1 MHRFSAR
8 KTTDS
13 RRTPKLYIQKMNLL
27 DQIMARAKAN
37 PQRIVL
43 PEGTEL
49 RTLKAAD
56 IILKE
61 KAARLILIGNT
72 AKINRLA
79 EENKLTNIGE
89 ATILDPETDAN
100 MPVYANLLY
109 EIRKSKGMTPEEA
122 TKLAKDPLFLGC
134 LLIKNGDADGEL
146 AGAQNTTGNVLRPAF
161 QIVKTVPGISVVSG
175 AILMF
180 TPAEQYGENG
190 LLVFADCAV
199 NPNPNAAEL
208 AQIAVCTADTARVI
222 AGFEPRVAMLSFST
236 KGSAKHELVDK
247 VVEATRLAKEMAPE
261 LQIEGELQA
270 DAALVPAI
278 GQSKA
283 PGSKIA
289 GHANVLVFPDLQ
301 AGNIGYKI
309 VERFSGAQAV
319 GPILQGMAAP
329 INDLSRGCSVDDIV
343 RMITITANQAMK

>member
-1 MHRFSAR
+1 ME
-8 KTTDS
+8 
-13 RRTPKLYIQKMNLL
+13 LL
-27 DQIMARAKAN
+27 EKIMARAKAN
-37 PQRIVL
+37 LQRIVL
-43 PEGTEL
+43 PEGTEI

-61 KAARLILIGNT
+61 KAAKLILIGNE
-72 AKINRLA
+72 AEIKQLA
-79 EENKLTNIGE
+79 AENNLIYISE
-89 ATILDPETDAN
+89 ATIVDPDTNVKMVD
-100 MPVYANLLY
+100 YANLLF
-109 EIRKSKGMTPEEA
+109 ELRKSKGMTLEEA
-122 TKLAKDPLFLGC
+122 KKLAKDPLYLGC
-134 LLIKNGDADGEL
+134 LMIKNGDADGEL
-146 AGAQNTTGNVLRPAF
+146 AGARNTTGNVLRPAF
-161 QIVKTVPGISVVSG
+161 QIVKTLPGIKVVSG

-180 TPAEQYGENG
+180 TPTPQFGENG

-199 NPNPNAAEL
+199 NPNPTAEEL

-222 AGFEPRVAMLSFST
+222 CGFEPRVAMLSFST

-247 VVEATRLAKEMAPE
+247 VLEATRIAKEMAPE
-261 LQIEGELQA
+261 LQIEGEMQA
-270 DAALVPAI
+270 DAALVPEI

-301 AGNIGYKI
+301 AGNIGYKM

-343 RMITITANQAMK
+343 RMITITANQVAPRPPKGE